1 MAKRDLDLLFLF
13 ALCEDGQYSFPDDFH
28 RACRELRIGES
39 KLRSMLK
46 DMQLRYHPL
55 DSDKAIEK
63 FVDIVR
69 NQEFDVDGSR
79 ISFIVRD
86 PILRIY
92 IEEWIA
98 KASCFSDTSFNPN
111 VVKMTHAGFEKLI
124 DFAFK
129 NCSPSNKL
137 PSSIKEALQR
147 QKGKTLGRIFMESF
161 CSSAGGK
168 AGTLTIDTIAVGLGT
183 VLHGLTG

>member
-1 MAKRDLDLLFLF
+1 LFLY
-13 ALCEDGQYSFPDDFH
+13 ALCEDGQYLFPDDFH
-28 RACRELRIGES
+28 RACRELRVGEA

-55 DSDKAIEK
+55 DSDTAIER
-63 FVDIVR
+63 FVEIVR
-69 NQEFDVDGSR
+69 NQEFDADGSR
-79 ISFIVRD
+79 ILFTVRD

-111 VVKMTHAGFEKLI
+111 VVKMTHSGFEKLI

-129 NCSPSNKL
+129 NCSPNLKL
-137 PSSIKEALQR
+137 PESIRAALQK
-147 QKGKTLGRIFMESF
+147 QKEKSLGRIFVESF
-161 CSSAGGK
+161 CSSAGDD
-168 AGTLTIDTIAVGLGT
+168 AGALAIDTIAVGLGS
-183 VLHGLTG
+183 VLRGLTG